1 MSTLRATI
9 LIGVLS
15 LLSKILGAVR
25 QGVFANRFGAG
36 PEADIYVAAF
46 RVPDLLFNLLI
57 LGTLSVAFIP
67 VFVQYLN
74 RAGKHEAFVI
84 ASTIFNMTL
93 VVMGGLSFLG
103 AIFAPALVKVI
114 VPGFSAE
121 AQQQTAA
128 LTRVLMLSPL
138 LFSLSSVFT
147 SVLHSFKKF
156 LLASIAPLFYNLA
169 IIFGI
174 VYLYPRYGLVGLSYG
189 VVLGA
194 GIHLLVQFPAA
205 LRTGFRPWRAWEPHH
220 AGVVQI
226 GRLFLPRV
234 FGIELGQV
242 SLLVA
247 SVMGSF
253 LGAGSLAVFYFAY
266 DLETVPLGVF
276 AVSFAI
282 AAFPT
287 MTEYFSKK
295 NIQGFKTF
303 FAQTVVQ
310 ILFLMVPISVFAL
323 LLRAQIVRLILGA
336 GQNTNFSFV
345 DTALTAQALGIF
357 ALSLFAQSLVPLLAR
372 SFYAMQNTRVPVF
385 SGLAAAAV
393 TIGLAAYLTPGLGT
407 AGLAASFSVGITVHM
422 VLMLVFLYRRLHGL
436 EDDFIILRTLKIAI
450 ASVVMA
456 VATFLT
462 LYAVAPLVDMQTYF
476 GIAVQTVS
484 AFAAAILSY
493 LAAGHAVALPEAK
506 QVIEVLRSWFT
517 KFTRPLTSTLI
528 DMFTD
533 LR

>member
-1 MSTLRATI
+1 
-9 LIGVLS
+9 
-15 LLSKILGAVR
+15 
-25 QGVFANRFGAG
+25 
-36 PEADIYVAAF
+36 
-46 RVPDLLFNLLI
+46 
-57 LGTLSVAFIP
+57 
-67 VFVQYLN
+67 
-74 RAGKHEAFVI
+74 
-84 ASTIFNMTL
+84 
-93 VVMGGLSFLG
+93 
-103 AIFAPALVKVI
+103 
-114 VPGFSAE
+114 
-121 AQQQTAA
+121 
-128 LTRVLMLSPL
+128 
-138 LFSLSSVFT
+138 
-147 SVLHSFKKF
+147 
-156 LLASIAPLFYNLA
+156 
-169 IIFGI
+169 
-174 VYLYPRYGLVGLSYG
+174 
-189 VVLGA
+189 
-194 GIHLLVQFPAA
+194 
-205 LRTGFRPWRAWEPHH
+205 
-220 AGVVQI
+220 
-226 GRLFLPRV
+226 
-234 FGIELGQV
+234 V

-393 TIGLAAYLTPGLGT
+393 TIGLAAYLTPRLGT

-422 VLMLVFLYRRLHGL
+422 VLMLVFLYRRLRGL

-462 LYAVAPLVDMQTYF
+462 LYAVAPLVNMQTYF